1 MCPHC
6 RQNAPLVFQGMT
18 ARCVACGA
26 IRAPWSAGSVTYAG
40 KPSRVGG
47 QVARVL
53 GWAVLA
59 SGLVLATVL
68 GLLAAALWP
77 GSPAPWIAFTIVGLL
92 TVRVGVPRVFGG
104 KQLDTSGEQTE
115 VGTRMQAL
123 FALAANRSGAL
134 RAHEA
139 AAALGLSIDET
150 DALLT
155 RMAKER
161 PDDVTLDV
169 TDAGEI
175 VYGFPAVLG
184 AGAQPRWAA
193 GGAPGDRVRFET
205 PPTSTGARVAPP
217 SGPVRVL
224 DAEFEEIEEP
234 SSPARARAR
243 A

>member
-26 IRAPWSAGSVTYAG
+26 IRAPWSADSVTYAG

-59 SGLVLATVL
+59 SGLVVAIVL
-68 GLLAAALWP
+68 GLLASWIFPAT
-77 GSPAPWIAFTIVGLL
+77 PAPWIAFTLVALL
-92 TVRVGVPRVFGG
+92 TVLVGVPLVFGG
-104 KQLDTSGEQTE
+104 KQLDRSGEQTE

-123 FALAANRSGAL
+123 FALAANRGGAL

-184 AGAQPRWAA
+184 AGSQPRWSA
-193 GGAPGDRVRFET
+193 GGAGERVRFEV
-205 PPTSTGARVAPP
+205 PPTSAGARVAPP

-234 SSPARARAR
+234 SGRARARAR

>member
-6 RQNAPLVFQGMT
+6 HQNAPLVFQGMT

-26 IRAPWSAGSVTYAG
+26 VRAPWSADSVTYAG

-59 SGLVLATVL
+59 SGLLLAVVL
-68 GLLAAALWP
+68 GLLTSWIMPAT
-77 GSPAPWIAFTIVGLL
+77 PAPWIAFTVVALL
-92 TVRVGVPRVFGG
+92 TVLVGVPLVFGG
-104 KQLDTSGEQTE
+104 KQLDRSGEQTE

-123 FALAANRSGAL
+123 FALAANRGGAL

-139 AAALGLSIDET
+139 AAALGLSVDET

-169 TDAGEI
+169 TDAGEV
-175 VYGFPAVLG
+175 VYGFPAVTG
-184 AGAQPRWAA
+184 ASGPQRGWGRTIA
-193 GGAPGDRVRFET
+193 GDRVRFEV
-205 PPTSTGARVAPP
+205 PPTSTGAHVAPP

-224 DAEFEEIEEP
+224 DAEFEEIDEP
-234 SSPARARAR
+234 ASPGRARAR